1 MCLNLPFEVKNQLT
15 FYKVRWF
22 KHTFWCFKNVWGSTN
37 VLLQIPLKMGKNEEN
52 FESSMLCL
60 NLKNIILFLNRG
72 IIVFS
77 NGHICNVVLTLPNV
91 VKIDVENE
99 NVVSTCL
106 TFFNSTFKYAVL
118 FQRCKFQCSRMQRC
132 FNVDLTFYD
141 VTTSYQPKKNVE
153 PTLKCLL
160 GTN

>member
-1 MCLNLPFEVKNQLT
+1 MLFVVQ
-15 FYKVRWF
+15 YI
-22 KHTFWCFKNVWGSTN
+22 WCFKNLWGSAN
-37 VLLQIPLKMGKNEEN
+37 ILLQIPFEVGKIKILSAAYSLK
-52 FESSMLCL
+52 
-60 NLKNIILFLNRG
+60 LKNIILFLNQDLIFFPVR
-72 IIVFS
+72 
-77 NGHICNVVLTLPNV
+77 HICNVVLTLPNV